1 MTNVLLP
8 PASRPLVSRES
19 TIGCFDGSTRTLV
32 DALERR
38 VQRDAEYCAYRYLND
53 DGIVSA
59 LSIGKLD
66 QRARAIAAWLQDRCS
81 PGDRVLLVYP
91 PGLEFV
97 TAFFGCLYAGVLPV
111 PATYP
116 KPRRPMPRLLAIGID
131 CGAELALTTSGALE
145 MLQLPTSAEAG
156 RQIGWMA
163 TDTVSDD
170 QAEQWRRPVL
180 KPDDL
185 AFLQYTSGS
194 TSEPKGV
201 MVTHGNLVHNLA
213 VIHRAFGL
221 DRIHADG
228 IEPVSVWW
236 LPAYHDMGLI
246 GGILGAVHNEGR
258 LILMSPTSFLKR
270 PLSWLRAM
278 SEYRATVSG
287 APNFAYSLCVSKTTP
302 EERAGLDLSQW
313 RLAFCGAEPIRA
325 ETLKHFAEAFEP
337 AGFREDA
344 FYPCYGLAEAT
355 LLVTGGDGP
364 QRPLVKRVDR
374 TALAEHRVVEGE
386 DGADQTSQ
394 ALVGCGAAWLGQEI
408 AIVDVD
414 TRRRLPDHQVG
425 EIWVRGPS
433 VAKGYWSRPEDT
445 RLDFQATI
453 EGGDEKTYLRTGD
466 LGFLSD
472 GNLFVTGREK
482 EMIIVRGR
490 NLYPHDIE
498 LSVGRSHPALTT
510 GAGASFSVE
519 VEGEERL
526 VVVYEVDR
534 QYRNGDL
541 ADLIRGAR
549 RAIVDDHELDPHAVV
564 LIRMASLPRTTSG
577 KVQRNLCRQQFLDGS
592 LNVVAQWPND
602 SPRRGQP
609 SGAAVPADS
618 GTASLSP
625 AAPAVLGGEAA
636 LPAGASEASLSKQ
649 PKPPPFTRPD
659 RPLTASEVDRLAERI
674 ESFLLDWLIAR
685 AGVADGD
692 ANRDRPFAEYG
703 LDSLAA
709 VELSVALEQWLH
721 VQLTP
726 VVAWNYPTPAALA
739 RYLAELAGG
748 AAAGSSPE
756 VVSDQADEAEFE
768 RLLAEVESLSENEA
782 QAALAEQA
790 ADGGEDYAPPV
801 KAVGRPSEHR
811 A

>member
-1 MTNVLLP
+1 
-8 PASRPLVSRES
+8 
-19 TIGCFDGSTRTLV
+19 LV

-38 VQRDAEYCAYRYLND
+38 VQKDAGYCAYKYLSD
-53 DGIVSA
+53 DGIISA
-59 LSIGKLD
+59 LTIGQLD

-81 PGDRVLLVYP
+81 FGDRVLLVYP

-116 KPRRPMPRLLAIGID
+116 KPRRPMPRLLAIGND
-131 CGAELALTTSGALE
+131 CRAELALTTSQALE
-145 MLQLPTSAEAG
+145 TLQLPTSAAEG
-156 RQIGWMA
+156 QQIGWLA
-163 TDTVSDD
+163 TDTVPDD
-170 QAEQWRRPVL
+170 QAGQWRRPVL
-180 KPDDL
+180 KGEDL

-194 TSEPKGV
+194 TSDPKGV

-246 GGILGAVHNEGR
+246 GGILGAVHNEGQ

-278 SEYRATVSG
+278 SDYNATVSG
-287 APNFAYSLCVSKTTP
+287 APNFAYSLCVGKTTP
-302 EERAGLDLSQW
+302 EERAALDLSKW
-313 RLAFCGAEPIRA
+313 RLAFCGAEPIRP
-325 ETLKHFAEAFEP
+325 ETLKRFAEAFEP
-337 AGFREDA
+337 AGFREEA

-374 TALAEHRVVEGE
+374 AALAEHRVVEV
-386 DGADQTSQ
+386 DDRPDQPSQ
-394 ALVGCGAAWLGQEI
+394 ALVGCGVPWLGQEV
-408 AIVDVD
+408 AIVDVE
-414 TRRRLPDHQVG
+414 TRERLPEHQVG

-433 VAKGYWSRPEDT
+433 VAKGYWSRSEDT

-453 EGGDEKTYLRTGD
+453 EGENSATYLRTGD

-498 LSVGRSHPALTT
+498 LSAGRSHPALTT

-519 VEGEERL
+519 ADGEERL

-534 QYRNGDL
+534 QYRSGDL
-541 ADLIRGAR
+541 DDVIRCVR
-549 RAIVDDHELDPHAVV
+549 RAIVDDHELDPYALV
-564 LIRMASLPRTTSG
+564 LIRMASLARTTSG

-592 LNVVAQWPND
+592 LNVVAQWTND
-602 SPRRGQP
+602 QLRRGEP
-609 SGAAVPADS
+609 S
-618 GTASLSP
+618 TASASQSP
-625 AAPAVLGGEAA
+625 ATPAPVGGEAA
-636 LPAGASEASLSKQ
+636 LAAGSPVGSLRKL
-649 PKPPPFTRPD
+649 PKPPPFTKPD
-659 RPLTASEVDRLAERI
+659 RPLTASEIDRLAERI
-674 ESFLLDWLIAR
+674 ESFLLDWLIER
-685 AGVADGD
+685 AGAAAGD

-709 VELSVALEQWLH
+709 VELSVELEQWLH

-739 RYLAELAGG
+739 RYLAELASG
-748 AAAGSSPE
+748 AVASGSLPAAVPG
-756 VVSDQADEAEFE
+756 QADEAEFE
-768 RLLAEVESLSENEA
+768 RLLAEVEGLSENEA
-782 QAALAEQA
+782 QAALAGQTVPR
-790 ADGGEDYAPPV
+790 D
-801 KAVGRPSEHR
+801 R
-811 A
+811 ASDAG